1 MAYKIAV
8 FDAKPYDIATFDETN
23 KKYGFELTY
32 HKEHLDKNNVV
43 LADGSDAV
51 CIFVNAKVD
60 KTVIN
65 KLDSY
70 GIKLI
75 ALRCAGFNNVDIA
88 SAAEKG
94 IKVVRVPD
102 YSPHAI
108 AEHTLALMLS
118 LNRRIHRAFLR
129 TRDGNF
135 SLLGFQGFDMYKKT
149 VGVIGTGKI
158 GKVATGLFQGLGMNI
173 LAYDLY
179 PDNNWAEE
187 KGVKYVSL
195 DELYANS
202 DIITLHCP
210 LTKETEYLI
219 RDESIAKM
227 KDGVMI
233 INTGRGK
240 LIHTKHLIE
249 GLVSRKVG
257 YAGLDVYEEEGN
269 YFYEDHSDTVMT
281 DDVLARLLSFN
292 NVIVTS
298 HQAFFT
304 KEAMSNIAQ
313 TTMDN
318 IQDFFDGNELKNEV
332 VYKP

>member
-1 MAYKIAV
+1 MAYKIAI
-8 FDAKPYDIATFDETN
+8 FDAKPYDRTTFN
-23 KKYGFELTY
+23 KVNEKYGFELIY
-32 HKEHLDKNNVV
+32 HKEHLDINNVV
-43 LADGSDAV
+43 LANGVDAV
-51 CIFVNAKVD
+51 CIFVNAVVD
-60 KTVIN
+60 AAVVSRLK
-65 KLDSY
+65 SY
-70 GIKLI
+70 GVNLI

-88 SAAEKG
+88 AAAKEG
-94 IKVVRVPD
+94 VKVVRVPD

-108 AEHTLALMLS
+108 AEHTLALMLC
-118 LNRRIHRAFLR
+118 LNRKVHRAFLR

-135 SLLGFQGFDMYKKT
+135 SLIGFEGFDMYGKT

-158 GKVATGLFQGLGMNI
+158 GKVAIGLFKGLGMNV

-179 PDNNWAEE
+179 PDTAFAESE
-187 KGVKYVSL
+187 GIKYVTL
-195 DELYANS
+195 DELYAGS

-219 RDESIAKM
+219 CDESIGKM

-233 INTGRGK
+233 VNTGRGK

-249 GLVSRKVG
+249 GLLSRKVG
-257 YAGLDVYEEEGN
+257 YAGLDVYEEEGA

-304 KEAMSNIAQ
+304 QEAMANIAHA
-313 TTMDN
+313 TMES
-318 IQDFFDGNELKNEV
+318 ISDFFAGRELGNEV
-332 VYKP
+332 VYKA

>member
-1 MAYKIAV
+1 MAYRVAV
-8 FDAKPYDIATFDETN
+8 FDAKPYDMATFNEVN
-23 KKYGFELTY
+23 KTYGFELSY
-32 HKEHLDKNNVV
+32 YAERLDINNVL
-43 LADGSDAV
+43 LASNADAV
-51 CIFVNAKVD
+51 CIFVNAVVD
-60 KTVIN
+60 AAVID
-65 KLDSY
+65 KLSSY
-70 GIKLI
+70 GVKLI

-88 SAAEKG
+88 AASKKG

-135 SLLGFQGFDMYKKT
+135 SLMGFQGFDMYGKT
-149 VGVIGTGKI
+149 IGVIGTGKI
-158 GKVATGLFQGLGMNI
+158 GKVAIGLFQGLGMNV

-179 PDNNWAEE
+179 PDTRFAETHNI
-187 KGVKYVSL
+187 KYVTL

-210 LTKETEYLI
+210 LTKETEYI
-219 RDESIAKM
+219 INETSIAKM

-240 LIHTKHLIE
+240 LIHTKHLID
-249 GLVSRKVG
+249 GLVSGKVG
-257 YAGLDVYEEEGN
+257 YAGLDVYEEESA

-304 KEAMSNIAQ
+304 KEAMGNIAH

-318 IQDFFDGNELKNEV
+318 IKDFSEGKELKNEV
-332 VYKP
+332 VYNP

>member
-8 FDAKPYDIATFDETN
+8 FDAKPYDRVTFDRVNE
-23 KKYGFELTY
+23 KYGFELTY
-32 HKEHLDKNNVV
+32 HKEHLDINNVV
-43 LADGSDAV
+43 LANGADAV
-51 CIFVNAKVD
+51 CIFVNAVVD
-60 KTVIN
+60 SDVVA
-65 KLDSY
+65 KLKSY
-70 GIKLI
+70 GINLI
-75 ALRCAGFNNVDIA
+75 ALRCAGFNNVDIL
-88 SAAEKG
+88 AAEKHG
-94 IKVVRVPD
+94 VKVVRVPD

-108 AEHTLALMLS
+108 AEHTLALMLC
-118 LNRRIHRAFLR
+118 LNRKVHRAFLR

-135 SLLGFQGFDMYKKT
+135 SLVGFEGFDMYGKT

-158 GKVATGLFQGLGMNI
+158 GKVAIGLFKGLGMNV

-179 PDNNWAEE
+179 PDNAFAEAE
-187 KGVKYVSL
+187 GIKYVTM

-219 RDESIAKM
+219 CDESINKM

-233 INTGRGK
+233 VNTGRGK
-240 LIHTKHLIE
+240 LIHTRHLID
-249 GLVSRKVG
+249 GLLSRKIG
-257 YAGLDVYEEEGN
+257 YAGLDVYEEEGA
-269 YFYEDHSDTVMT
+269 YFYEDHSDAVMT

-304 KEAMSNIAQ
+304 QEAMENIAN
-313 TTMDN
+313 TTMN
-318 IQDFFDGNELKNEV
+318 SISDFFAGKELKNQV
-332 VYKP
+332 VYKA